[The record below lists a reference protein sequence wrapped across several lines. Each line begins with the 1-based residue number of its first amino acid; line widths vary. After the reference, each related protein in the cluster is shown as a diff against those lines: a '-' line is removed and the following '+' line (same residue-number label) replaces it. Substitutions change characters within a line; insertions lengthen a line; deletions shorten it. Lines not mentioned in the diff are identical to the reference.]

1 MATFQERIDAMKFR
15 SNAAMFQDIL
25 DNFRHAVV
33 VPNERLPA
41 ADRYYKGFEL
51 GLIFDETGEVV
62 NGVKNSY
69 VVRGAS
75 LAQLEA
81 KRRSKPELETPDPR
95 RVGISV
101 GYMMIT
107 NAILDAC
114 PDAET
119 KQQSCDYF
127 AG

>member
-1 MATFQERIDAMKFR
+1 MATFQDRIDNMAFR
-15 SNAAMFQDIL
+15 ENAAMFQDIL
-25 DNFRHAVV
+25 DNFRQAVV
-33 VPNERLPA
+33 VPNERLAA
-41 ADRYYKGFEL
+41 ADRVYKGSHHGML
-51 GLIFDETGEVV
+51 FDDDGNVI
-62 NGVKNSY
+62 NGKKNSY
-69 VVRGAS
+69 TVQGPT